1 LTIDEPVEA
10 DAMFYVPVHV
20 NDFPL
25 NGDVPQVAALHPSP
39 ISLPLSQQQQQPVD
53 PIHALP
59 DLTEE
64 GFMDLFMRFSHATGI
79 RLSEQ
84 DFNIESRQVNPW
96 TLHRAVIARGGFDS
110 VRFDFL
116 PLQPYVL
123 DIKYS
128 YRGYHLGDR

>member
-1 LTIDEPVEA
+1 
-10 DAMFYVPVHV
+10 MFYVPVHA

-25 NGDVPQVAALHPSP
+25 NGDVSQVAALHPSP
-39 ISLPLSQQQQQPVD
+39 MPLPLSQQQQPVV
-53 PIHALP
+53 PIPALP

-84 DFNIESRQVNPW
+84 DFNIEGRQVNPW

-110 VRFDFL
+110 VRFDDKPFL

-123 DIKYS
+123 DIKHS
-128 YRGYHLGDR
+128 YHGHHIGDR